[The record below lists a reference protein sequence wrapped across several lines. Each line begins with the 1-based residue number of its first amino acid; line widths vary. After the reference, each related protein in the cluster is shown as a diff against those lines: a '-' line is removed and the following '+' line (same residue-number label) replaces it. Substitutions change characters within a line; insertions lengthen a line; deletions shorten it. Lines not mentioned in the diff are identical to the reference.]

1 MRHKIAMTC
10 MLGILLLGVAGCGEM
25 KVEEYT
31 QAGMN
36 EIQNYNYDAAME
48 SFDRAEELKEDP
60 MLIARGRGIAS
71 YYLMDY
77 DSSVA
82 YYLQSLSYSD
92 SKADELDFDTNF
104 YLADAYE
111 KLDDHQSAVDTYTA
125 ILNLHEKDVTAYY
138 LRGIQYLLLGN
149 HDLAVED
156 FGRALELDENNYDLR
171 IEIAGRLSENNYSEE
186 GVQLLQSLLTEKE
199 KKLSSY
205 DKGRIYYYMSD
216 YDNARVYL
224 EAVRDDDDQNTVLF
238 LGRTYEKLGDFNYAA
253 SVYDSFL
260 KRHPDSALIYNQM
273 GLSKLQSKDFEG
285 ALNAFMS
292 AKNIENNGMEQTLTY
307 NLIVAYEYNGDFAKA
322 KSLMNSYVA
331 KYPDDSAA
339 AKEHIFLE
347 TR

>member
-10 MLGILLLGVAGCGEM
+10 MLGMLLLGVAGCGEM

-92 SKADELDFDTNF
+92 SKADKLDFDTNF

-149 HDLAVED
+149 HSC
-156 FGRALELDENNYDLR
+156 NSKYDLCHN
-171 IEIAGRLSENNYSEE
+171 LK
-186 GVQLLQSLLTEKE
+186 V
-199 KKLSSY
+199 SS
-205 DKGRIYYYMSD
+205 
-216 YDNARVYL
+216 
-224 EAVRDDDDQNTVLF
+224 LF
-238 LGRTYEKLGDFNYAA
+238 LLIDF
-253 SVYDSFL
+253 VITEL
-260 KRHPDSALIYNQM
+260 PL
-273 GLSKLQSKDFEG
+273 L
-285 ALNAFMS
+285 
-292 AKNIENNGMEQTLTY
+292 
-307 NLIVAYEYNGDFAKA
+307 
-322 KSLMNSYVA
+322 NSYSLKVCQL
-331 KYPDDSAA
+331 
-339 AKEHIFLE
+339 FQF
-347 TR
+347 